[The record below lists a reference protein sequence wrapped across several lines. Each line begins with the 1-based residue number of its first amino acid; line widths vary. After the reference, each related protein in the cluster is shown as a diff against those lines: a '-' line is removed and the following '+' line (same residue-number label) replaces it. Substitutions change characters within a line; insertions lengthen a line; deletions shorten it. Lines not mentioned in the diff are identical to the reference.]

1 MLRFWSSDR
10 RTISLINR
18 EKLAMDATL
27 AQQEED
33 RLELDNEDYELRLS
47 SKHSGKPQLE
57 RSRTQDGRSE
67 PTQASNAPRGPSL
80 AGSLAVGKRLGS
92 DKRKQ
97 RRTPTDGSQK
107 PFIVGNNHQK
117 VQ

>member
-1 MLRFWSSDR
+1 
-10 RTISLINR
+10 
-18 EKLAMDATL
+18 MDATL

-67 PTQASNAPRGPSL
+67 PTQASNECTREVREINENSFL
-80 AGSLAVGKRLGS
+80 
-92 DKRKQ
+92 
-97 RRTPTDGSQK
+97 
-107 PFIVGNNHQK
+107 H
-117 VQ
+117 